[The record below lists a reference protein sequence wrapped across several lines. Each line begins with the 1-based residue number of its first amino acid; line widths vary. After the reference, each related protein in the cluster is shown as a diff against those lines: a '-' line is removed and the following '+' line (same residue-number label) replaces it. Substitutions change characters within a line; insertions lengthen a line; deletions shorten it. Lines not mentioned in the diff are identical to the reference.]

1 MWCQACGVSTQSRP
15 PRTPQRPPSPY
26 RLSPSWTCGP
36 CSGPSLAEALCLNKE
51 GALCPFG
58 FKQVIMKPKLR
69 PTQHRLY
76 SGAKEWRS
84 GNKVHSSTSHPP
96 GESGLILK
104 VKTKGEGVRLMLGDR
119 CVYGKGRAFRLS
131 GVPPPFYLV
140 LVLRVRSWP
149 MVGVSLNIMIK
160 LAASSD
166 LK

>member
-1 MWCQACGVSTQSRP
+1 MRP
-15 PRTPQRPPSPY
+15 PPAPQAETTAPY
-26 RLSPSWTCGP
+26 RLSRGQSCGP
-36 CSGPSLAEALCLNKE
+36 WSRPSLAGALCLNRE
-51 GALCPFG
+51 GLLLPFG
-58 FKQVIMKPKLR
+58 FKWAIMKPKLR
-69 PTQHRLY
+69 PTQHRLC
-76 SGAKEWRS
+76 SEAKERRS
-84 GNKVHSSTSHPP
+84 GNQVHSSTSHPP

>member
-1 MWCQACGVSTQSRP
+1 
-15 PRTPQRPPSPY
+15 
-26 RLSPSWTCGP
+26 
-36 CSGPSLAEALCLNKE
+36 
-51 GALCPFG
+51 
-58 FKQVIMKPKLR
+58 MKPKLR
-69 PTQHRLY
+69 PTQHRLC
-76 SGAKEWRS
+76 SEAKERRS
-84 GNKVHSSTSHPP
+84 GNQVNSSTSHPP

-131 GVPPPFYLV
+131 GVPPPFYVV
-140 LVLRVRSWP
+140 LVLHVRSWP